1 MKTAKRKPLTKW
13 LLAAFTTGVIAVIL
27 SMAAIT
33 LAGLRDDLGHA
44 DVALVLG
51 STVNPDGSLSPRL
64 QARLERTVE
73 LFKDGWFAH
82 VIVSGGVGKE
92 GRDEAVAM
100 KDYLSA
106 NGVPASQI
114 IVDSHGDTTL
124 DSARN
129 TRDIAK
135 QQKFQ
140 SVLVISQYFHL
151 PRARLALERFHIAK
165 VYSAHAY
172 FWELRD
178 LYSTF
183 RETVGYLS
191 YLRKNYD

>member
-1 MKTAKRKPLTKW
+1 
-13 LLAAFTTGVIAVIL
+13 
-27 SMAAIT
+27 MA
-33 LAGLRDDLGHA
+33 LCRH
-44 DVALVLG
+44 G
-51 STVNPDGSLSPRL
+51 SRQDYSGAWSFMRQDISTISLS
-64 QARLERTVE
+64 
-73 LFKDGWFAH
+73 
-82 VIVSGGVGKE
+82 
-92 GRDEAVAM
+92 AVAM

-106 NGVPASQI
+106 HGVPASQI
-114 IVDSHGDTTL
+114 IVDSHGDTTF

-151 PRARLALERFHIAK
+151 PRARLALERFHIAR

-172 FWELRD
+172 FWEIRD

>member
-13 LLAAFTTGVIAVIL
+13 LLAAFTMGVIAVIL

-51 STVNPDGSLSPRL
+51 STVNSDGTLSPRL
-64 QARLERTVE
+64 QARLQRSVE
-73 LFKDGWFAH
+73 LYEAGYFDH
-82 VIVSGGVGKE
+82 IIVSGGVGKE

-106 NGVPASQI
+106 HGVPASQI
-114 IVDSHGDTTL
+114 IVDSHGDTTF

-165 VYSAHAY
+165 VYSAHAN
-172 FWELRD
+172 FWEIRD

-183 RETVGYLS
+183 RETIGYLS

>member
-1 MKTAKRKPLTKW
+1 MKTAKRRPLTKW
-13 LLAAFTTGVIAVIL
+13 LLVAFTAGVVAVIL
-27 SMAAIT
+27 GTAAIT
-33 LAGLRDDLGHA
+33 LAGLHDDLGNA

-51 STVNPDGSLSPRL
+51 STVNSDGTLSPRL

-73 LFKDGWFAH
+73 LYKDGLFAH

-100 KDYLSA
+100 KEYLSSH
-106 NGVPASQI
+106 GVPASQI
-114 IVDSHGDTTL
+114 IVDSHGETTF

-129 TRDIAK
+129 TRDIAR
-135 QQKFQ
+135 QQNFQ

-165 VYSAHAY
+165 VYSAHAH

-178 LYSTF
+178 FYSVF
-183 RETVGYLS
+183 RETVGYLRYLCRS
-191 YLRKNYD
+191 YD